1 MTTDKKV
8 LEGGDGA
15 DAGRFTV
22 EDGDLEIVNDPRE
35 EGDKVLPALDSIRRS
50 CALLEKRVDALA
62 KHDAEIAWTKL
73 GNGMTVLGKVRDGQ
87 TSARTFSNRAQAAAA
102 AAASGGTLWQSPAS
116 RIFFV
121 RRDAAR
127 KDTKGALAKH
137 DGTDGERTIPVRA
150 EQLRKGDKIFD
161 HTYGYVVIESV
172 RPFDPK
178 YKNSL
183 LVETSRGRR
192 DFGPPDRILH
202 VLRNS

>member
-1 MTTDKKV
+1 MKMKMKI
-8 LEGGDGA
+8 
-15 DAGRFTV
+15 
-22 EDGDLEIVNDPRE
+22 DLR
-35 EGDKVLPALDSIRRS
+35 KF
-50 CALLEKRVDALA
+50 ALA
-62 KHDAEIAWTKL
+62 EYRKARNTEKKGAVQQRGKDA
-73 GNGMTVLGKVRDGQ
+73 M
-87 TSARTFSNRAQAAAA
+87 
-102 AAASGGTLWQSPAS
+102 
-116 RIFFV
+116 
-121 RRDAAR
+121 
-127 KDTKGALAKH
+127 GALAKH